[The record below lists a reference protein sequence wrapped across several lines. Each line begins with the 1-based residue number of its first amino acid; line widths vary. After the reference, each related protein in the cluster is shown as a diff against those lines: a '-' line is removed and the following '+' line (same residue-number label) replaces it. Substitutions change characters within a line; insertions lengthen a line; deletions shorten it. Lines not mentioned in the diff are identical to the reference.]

1 MPKVIYPIPGV
12 KDSVQRPVVFDIIR
26 QIMEWT
32 GLPKTTQIRFPGET
46 EKMKQPG
53 STISE
58 EDFNSFNTDPQWTVT
73 VDEETQA
80 DRILS
85 TAVMYDDNPHI
96 YWDGDLRVYIRP
108 AYTPV
113 DIVVNF
119 SNRFSDKESANK
131 WRDEIRNRVSTMRDV
146 RIHDLTYSYLI
157 PAECMYTLKEIH
169 KLRESIAPYNEDF
182 DTYFKNHVTKKASV
196 LTDFAGSNGVWGISE
211 TQARVLGWF
220 EFEGEPEKGEKDSEH
235 SAYDINFTYRFKYDR
250 PSTCF
255 IEYPLMVHNQL
266 IGSNLRPSSAT
277 PTFGDHQLN
286 YSISSRALAA
296 FETTRLSSAQGLPGI
311 SIPDFDEFLPACI
324 PPDSLRLVTALTSID
339 IENPSNLL
347 DLKDLGEYRFTPE
360 LIEFMKT
367 EYQYLH
373 IPGQSV
379 INVSVYKFENMM
391 NPDNVSVTS
400 DLMVTLNNIPSLRD
414 VFHVRVGVC
423 RNPKLLSPTAKERL
437 RNNYIAAKQ
446 ILTALSPKLNSNN
459 AFGISLPG
467 NVMTRK
473 DFSSVL
479 EELDNEFT
487 LQKSN
492 TIYQHN
498 TVMSLF
504 IGAGRRN

>member
-26 QIMEWT
+26 QVMEWT

-73 VDEETQA
+73 VDEETQI

-96 YWDGDLRVYIRP
+96 YYDGGLRIYIRP

-113 DIVVNF
+113 DININF
-119 SNRFSDKESANK
+119 SARFNDKESAFK

-146 RIHDLTYSYLI
+146 RIHDITYSYLI
-157 PAECMYTLKEIH
+157 PAECIYILKELH
-169 KLRESIAPYNEDF
+169 KLRENVAPYNEDF
-182 DTYFKNHVTKKASV
+182 DTYFKNHITTKASI
-196 LTDFAGSNGVWGISE
+196 LTNFSGSTQAWGISE

-220 EFEGEPEKGEKDSEH
+220 DFEGEPEKGEKDSEH
-235 SAYDINFTYRFKYDR
+235 SAWDVNFVYKFKYDR
-250 PSTCF
+250 PSSCF
-255 IEYPLMVHNQL
+255 MEYPLMVHNQL
-266 IGSNLRPSSAT
+266 IGTKLRPTEPT

-296 FETTRLSSAQGLPGI
+296 FETTRLSSAQCLPGI
-311 SIPDFDEFLPACI
+311 VIPDFDEFLPACT
-324 PPDSLRLVTALTSID
+324 PPDSIRLVTALTNID
-339 IENPSNLL
+339 VDNPYNLL
-347 DLKDLGEYRFTPE
+347 DLKDLDEYKFTPE
-360 LIEFMKT
+360 FLDFLRT
-367 EYQYLH
+367 EYQYVNK
-373 IPGQSV
+373 PGQSI
-379 INVSVYKFENMM
+379 INVSVYRFENMM
-391 NPDNVSVTS
+391 HSSNFSVTP
-400 DLMVTLNNIPSLRD
+400 DLIVTLNDVPSLRD
-414 VFHVRVGVC
+414 VFHVRVGIC
-423 RNPKLLSPTAKERL
+423 RNPKLLSATAKERL
-437 RNNYIAAKQ
+437 RNNYVAAKQ
-446 ILTALSPKLNSNN
+446 ILTALSPKLDVAK
-459 AFGISLPG
+459 AFGVALPG

-473 DFSSVL
+473 DFTSAL
-479 EELDNEFT
+479 EYLDDEFT